1 MAESGEGRGIIAIDG
16 TAASGK
22 TTLARRLAEHLGYLY
37 FDTGVMYRA
46 LTLAAI
52 RKGLSAS
59 DEVGLS
65 QLAEHITI
73 DVRAPTVKDGR
84 PCTVLLDGEDV
95 TWLIRS
101 EEVDHLVSPVSIY
114 AGVRRAL
121 SAQQRRIGLRGNVVM
136 VGRDIGTVVLPEADL
151 KIFLD
156 ASLEERARRRHLEL
170 AARGLAPSLEEVR
183 DSLAERDRIDSG
195 RSVAPLRAAADA
207 VYIDSTRLSV
217 PEVFALVEAVLSK
230 GMADRCPP
238 GRGAAASQGPEA
250 FNRCGAPETRI
261 PPSEESSP

>member
-1 MAESGEGRGIIAIDG
+1 MARLAGDCGIIAIDG

-22 TTLARRLAEHLGYLY
+22 TTLARSLAEHLGYLY

-52 RKGLSAS
+52 RQGLSAA
-59 DEVGLS
+59 DETDLS
-65 QLAEHITI
+65 ELAERITI
-73 DVRAPTVKDGR
+73 DVRPPSVKDGR

-101 EEVDHLVSPVSIY
+101 EQVDQLVSPVSVF
-114 AGVRRAL
+114 AEVRRAL
-121 SAQQRRIGLRGNVVM
+121 SAQQRRIGLRGRVVM

-170 AARGLAPSLEEVR
+170 KARGLAPSLEEVR
-183 DSLAERDRIDSG
+183 RSLRERDRIDSE

-207 VYIDSTRLSV
+207 VRIDSTRLSV
-217 PEVFALVEAVLSK
+217 QEVYEQVEAMIPK
-230 GMADRCPP
+230 GMAEP
-238 GRGAAASQGPEA
+238 GQPGKNTAG
-250 FNRCGAPETRI
+250 
-261 PPSEESSP
+261 